1 MTQVAS
7 RRIYPTHESVHFLI
21 FIHTPVVNATAAT
34 PGCHFAT
41 RGGRR
46 HVLGGMRRC
55 RWKMENVA
63 YHSILDTMSLEIQ
76 HEGRPSKV
84 SRPSLSFTFIP

>member
-21 FIHTPVVNATAAT
+21 FIHAPVVNATAAS
-34 PGCHFAT
+34 PDCHFAT

-46 HVLGGMRRC
+46 HVLGGHVSPQHRVSDAALS
-55 RWKMENVA
+55 MENGKCGVSF
-63 YHSILDTMSLEIQ
+63 HS
-76 HEGRPSKV
+76 
-84 SRPSLSFTFIP
+84 